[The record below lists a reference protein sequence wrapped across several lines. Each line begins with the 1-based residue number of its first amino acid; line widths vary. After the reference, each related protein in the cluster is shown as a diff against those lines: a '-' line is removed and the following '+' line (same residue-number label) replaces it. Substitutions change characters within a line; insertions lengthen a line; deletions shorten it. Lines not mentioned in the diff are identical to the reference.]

1 MLKAIELEVSADQLH
16 REVGELVRQAR
27 RSAGL
32 TQEQLASALAL
43 ERTTIT
49 NIEAG
54 KQSISILQLYGIA
67 RVLGT
72 RPEALLPH
80 FDPEPELDSALPDK
94 YERIREAILSNI
106 GASSQ
111 T

>member
-1 MLKAIELEVSADQLH
+1 M
-16 REVGELVRQAR
+16 RQTR

-32 TQEQLASALAL
+32 TQEQLANALAL

-54 KQSISILQLYGIA
+54 KQSISLFQLYSIA
-67 RVLGT
+67 RVLDT

-80 FDPEPELDSALPDK
+80 FDPEPELDSGLPGK
-94 YERIREAILSNI
+94 YEKIREAILSNI
-106 GASSQ
+106 GARSQ